1 MLIYFSGIKQVPK
14 DLHSPKVALNFKVT
28 QFLSLQCK
36 KLHFFRVFSKRSLIL
51 LCNRRRFFAL
61 QRKDNMS
68 PDLKKNLQN
77 FSVFESRIYFT
88 SLFVKIHYRQ
98 TGTFSK
104 SYSLYGAILD
114 MTTMSQVRPSGQAMP
129 E

>member
-1 MLIYFSGIKQVPK
+1 MYAISILIGENLKPFKSIK
-14 DLHSPKVALNFKVT
+14 F
-28 QFLSLQCK
+28 
-36 KLHFFRVFSKRSLIL
+36 I
-51 LCNRRRFFAL
+51 
-61 QRKDNMS
+61 
-68 PDLKKNLQN
+68 
-77 FSVFESRIYFT
+77 T

-104 SYSLYGAILD
+104 SYSLYGAILG